1 MSAVLEL
8 VEEFSIPSN
17 IHIGESVHVCIQRDL
32 AFRPGWR
39 LNGPYLVDLHVGV
52 SIRLAKNYAGLNLSA
67 ANEVALRYVLE
78 HVDGFAPW
86 LH

>member
-1 MSAVLEL
+1 MPVVFEL

-17 IHIGESVHVCIQRDL
+17 IHVGESVHVRIRRDL
-32 AFRPGWR
+32 VFRPGCR
-39 LNGPYLVDLHVGV
+39 LNGPYLVDLYVGV

-78 HVDGFAPW
+78 HVEGVAPW